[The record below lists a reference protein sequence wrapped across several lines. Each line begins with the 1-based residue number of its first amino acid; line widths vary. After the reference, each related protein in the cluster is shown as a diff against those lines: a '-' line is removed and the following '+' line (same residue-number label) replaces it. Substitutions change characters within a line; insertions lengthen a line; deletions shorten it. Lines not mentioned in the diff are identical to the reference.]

1 MMMELDGRC
10 ALVTGSAHRLG
21 RAIAMALAA
30 RGVNLVV
37 HYYRSAQSATETI
50 EQALSYGVSAHAIQA
65 DLRSPPSI
73 EALFASIDQTLP
85 QLDILI
91 NCAAV
96 MERTDFLS
104 ATPQDWDRSL
114 DLNLKGAFFC
124 IQQAA
129 RRMQGGGVIVNISDI
144 VGLRPWPGFP
154 IHAISKAGVE
164 MLTKA
169 AALELAP
176 QIRVNAIAPGPV
188 LKPEDMNPERWDDI
202 ASPSPLGRP
211 GQPED
216 IVRAVIY
223 LIENEYVTGE
233 TLVVDGGFQL
243 T

>member
-1 MMMELDGRC
+1 MMELDGRY
-10 ALVTGSAHRLG
+10 ALVTGSGHRVG

-37 HYYRSAQSATETI
+37 HCYHSSQAAIETVEQAQSYGISAQ
-50 EQALSYGVSAHAIQA
+50 AIQA
-65 DLRSPPSI
+65 DLRSPSSI
-73 EALFASIDQTLP
+73 ETMFARLDQTLP

-91 NCAAV
+91 NSAAI

-114 DLNLKGAFFC
+114 DLNLKGTFFC
-124 IQQAA
+124 LQQAA
-129 RRMQGGGVIVNISDI
+129 RRMLDGGVIVNISDI
-144 VGLRPWPGFP
+144 IGLRPWPGFP

-188 LKPEDMNPERWDDI
+188 LKPEDMNPERWQEI

-216 IVRAVIY
+216 IARAVIY

>member
-1 MMMELDGRC
+1 MELDGRY
-10 ALVTGSAHRLG
+10 ALVTGSGHRVG

-37 HYYRSAQSATETI
+37 HCYHSSQAAIETVEQAQSYGISAQ
-50 EQALSYGVSAHAIQA
+50 AIQA
-65 DLRSPPSI
+65 DLRSPSSI
-73 EALFASIDQTLP
+73 ETMFARLDQTLP

-91 NCAAV
+91 NSAAI

-114 DLNLKGAFFC
+114 DLNLKGTFFC
-124 IQQAA
+124 LQQAA
-129 RRMQGGGVIVNISDI
+129 RRMLDGGVIVNISDI
-144 VGLRPWPGFP
+144 IGLRPWPGFP

-188 LKPEDMNPERWDDI
+188 LKPEDMNPERWQEI

-216 IVRAVIY
+216 IARAVIY